1 MPRCVSF
8 RFRDS
13 LTWASPD
20 LSLRAVRVQ
29 ALPSIVRGR
38 LSPLWETPVLLTG
51 LITQLTWDGLIGE
64 NQSILLARGGRRE
77 RGPCPTVNQA
87 AEASMSRG
95 AEGRGAVVWDFRGT
109 TAVPTEMGKLVF
121 GKQV

>member
-29 ALPSIVRGR
+29 ALPSA
-38 LSPLWETPVLLTG
+38 PLGGDCPLFALLVLLTG
-51 LITQLTWDGLIGE
+51 LITQLTWDGLIDE
-64 NQSILLARGGRRE
+64 NQSILACGGRRE

-87 AEASMSRG
+87 AEAPMSRG
-95 AEGRGAVVWDFRGT
+95 AEGRGAVVWDFRGKM
-109 TAVPTEMGKLVF
+109 AVPTETRKLVF
-121 GKQV
+121 GEQV

>member
-29 ALPSIVRGR
+29 ALPSAPSGGDC
-38 LSPLWETPVLLTG
+38 PLFALLVLLTG
-51 LITQLTWDGLIGE
+51 LITQLTWDRLIGE
-64 NQSILLARGGRRE
+64 NQSILLARGGPRE
-77 RGPCPTVNQA
+77 RAPCPTVNQA

-95 AEGRGAVVWDFRGT
+95 AEGRGAMVWDFRGK
-109 TAVPTEMGKLVF
+109 TAVPTETRKLVF

>member
-29 ALPSIVRGR
+29 ALPSAPSGGDC
-38 LSPLWETPVLLTG
+38 PLFALLVLLTG

-77 RGPCPTVNQA
+77 HAPCPMVNQA
-87 AEASMSRG
+87 AKASMSRG
-95 AEGRGAVVWDFRGT
+95 AEGRGAVVWDFRGK
-109 TAVPTEMGKLVF
+109 TAVPTEMGRLMI